1 MIEEEHILEW
11 DEYLDLEEYARDA
24 GHAWWQDEI
33 LATHDAYGHLLAD
46 TGYGVDLPARVK
58 LEGSAA
64 AAQLAQLRWYVHRI
78 SDLLENPAEP
88 AYIDHRTGE
97 DCGGGLTA
105 LELAQELLSDA
116 RRLLA
121 AAAHRSSEL
130 RALSWMLAVSGRR
143 ATLAAHQIATDS
155 LTRRDHAACEHIT
168 QLTLTDT
175 LESASHAP
183 PRMEVIRTAALPSTA
198 GRLQPG

>member
-11 DEYLDLEEYARDA
+11 DEHLDLEEYARDA

-33 LATHDAYGHLLAD
+33 LSTHDAYGHLLAD

-64 AAQLAQLRWYVHRI
+64 AATLAQLRWYVHRI
-78 SDLLENPAEP
+78 SDLLEHPGDP
-88 AYIDHRTGE
+88 AYIDHMTGE

-105 LELAQELLSDA
+105 LELAQELLADA
-116 RRLLA
+116 RRLLN

-130 RALSWMLAVSGRR
+130 RSLSWLLAIAGRR
-143 ATLAAHQIATDS
+143 ATLAAHQIVTSS
-155 LTRRDHAACEHIT
+155 LTQRDRAACEHIT
-168 QLTLTDT
+168 HLTLTDT

-183 PRMEVIRTAALPSTA
+183 PRMEVTHTAALPSTA